1 MDGGELQKVPSSGL
15 GADRGFRGAPPPL
28 VRRHLNT
35 APGHLVDH
43 HRHWPAIQGPEE
55 MSPNKSV
62 QVINHET
69 SFNCLLLNQGSEEE
83 NAVLLFL
90 EEDGETESV
99 LYDAKKIL
107 KIKCK
112 S

>member
-1 MDGGELQKVPSSGL
+1 MK
-15 GADRGFRGAPPPL
+15 L
-28 VRRHLNT
+28 VST
-35 APGHLVDH
+35 V
-43 HRHWPAIQGPEE
+43 
-55 MSPNKSV
+55 
-62 QVINHET
+62 
-69 SFNCLLLNQGSEEE
+69 LLNQGSEEE